1 MKRLCFRSLG
11 IRSYHDGCFKAEFQD
26 FSPGLNIILGPNA
39 SGKSTLAQAA
49 MGILSP
55 GRIKGKD
62 RICAELLLE
71 EEEGNPT
78 IFHADVDRKTKAADW
93 PQSLRSGLYALALED
108 LISGPGEDDTRIIR
122 EAVSGGVDLR
132 TLFSATNKRPPSLAN
147 LAQSLDE
154 REQEAARIAREEA
167 RCEEQ
172 TARGEELRHLIRRRE
187 QLELLRQ
194 VRQAEDHAEAIARE
208 QEALCLQHPGLQ
220 RQPEDALD
228 RVEQARER
236 LRRHQEEHQDTLLAL
251 QPYGGT
257 PAKTPLPATS
267 HNRLQTLQNELNRL
281 RSERE
286 REETER
292 QTRLRA
298 AQQQLEEAQTRL
310 SRWTL
315 SLPGNYSPT
324 DEAAVLQLLDSG
336 NLPGLQDQLREQ
348 LARKQALET
357 EAELRETLPMPP
369 GHSLILPA
377 ALLTLSLLAA
387 SLHAHRLSRPDTP
400 FLLALLLG
408 SAGLTLALIAFRR
421 RHLSQQQTQIQHL
434 RDQADA
440 IDTSTLEARL
450 AEQIQ
455 AFRTATGLHL
465 NSAYALEPATRRAR
479 EVCEAR
485 MALLRARETCEH
497 LRRPSKTGPESPI
510 QALEDEIAA
519 VYTEYGQAH
528 LLSPGTAPSE
538 TLPVFLAYFERSDMA
553 RRAAE
558 RVREAE
564 NDLTELLNRFGA
576 PPAAT
581 FTARIEILRE
591 RLPALKKRHTLLAE
605 HARAVSKAET
615 LAGQLRLTE
624 TDLSELGLG
633 TKATPAEI
641 GAAVAPLLGLES
653 EREALEKELREI
665 RTRVGVLEAGG
676 GKNPKELTGQ
686 VEAAE
691 TFLHRFI
698 ERRAGFH
705 VMETLE
711 EAVRR
716 ENTPEVIH
724 GLERWLSRFTGGR
737 YHQPEVR
744 DGQLV
749 IADRQSKKG
758 ECLSRQLSTG
768 TRVHL
773 AIAVRLAVIET
784 TERQGIRFPLFLDDI
799 LAVSDPEARQ
809 ALLEAVLELQSERQV
824 FLLTSRPED
833 LGTLQGKMF
842 SL

>member
-1 MKRLCFRSLG
+1 MKRLCFRSLE
-11 IRSYHDGCFKAEFQD
+11 IRSYYDERFKAEFQE
-26 FSPGLNIILGPNA
+26 FCPGLNIILGPNA

-71 EEEGNPT
+71 DEGSPT
-78 IFHADVDRKTKAADW
+78 LFHADVDRKTKEADW

-154 REQEAARIAREEA
+154 CEQEAARIAGEEA
-167 RCEEQ
+167 RCEEK

-187 QLELLRQ
+187 QLNLLRQ
-194 VRQAEDHAEAIARE
+194 ARQAEDHAEALARE
-208 QEALCLQHPGLQ
+208 QEALCLQHPGLE

-228 RVEQARER
+228 RIEQARER
-236 LRRHQEEHQDTLLAL
+236 LRRHQEEHQDTLRAL

-257 PAKTPLPATS
+257 PASTPLPAAD
-267 HNRLQTLQNELNRL
+267 HNRLQILENELNRL
-281 RSERE
+281 RSARE

-298 AQQQLEEAQTRL
+298 AQQQLEEARTRL

-315 SLPGNYSPT
+315 SLPRDYSPT
-324 DEAAVLQLLDSG
+324 DEAAVLQLLDTG

-348 LARKQALET
+348 LARKQALKT
-357 EAELRETLPMPP
+357 EADLRETLPIPP
-369 GHSLILPA
+369 GLTLILPA

-400 FLLALLLG
+400 FLLTLLLG
-408 SAGLTLALIAFRR
+408 SAGLTLAHIAVRR
-421 RHLSQQQTQIQHL
+421 RRMTQQQTQVQHL
-434 RDQADA
+434 RDQAAA
-440 IDTSTLEARL
+440 IDSSTLEAQL

-455 AFRTATGLHL
+455 AFRVATGLHL
-465 NSAYALEPATRRAR
+465 DSAYALDLATRRAR

-485 MALLRARETCEH
+485 MALLRARETCEQ
-497 LRRPSKTGPESPI
+497 LCLPPKNESESLI
-510 QALEDEIAA
+510 QTLEDEISAL
-519 VYTEYGQAH
+519 YTEYGQAH
-528 LLSPGTAPSE
+528 LISPGTCPSE

-553 RRAAE
+553 RRGAD

-564 NDLTELLNRFGA
+564 NDLIERLNRFGA
-576 PPAAT
+576 PPAAPP
-581 FTARIEILRE
+581 TARIEILRE
-591 RLPALKKRHTLLAE
+591 RLPALKKRQALLAD
-605 HARAVSKAET
+605 HAHAVSKAET
-615 LAGQLRLTE
+615 LAGQLSLTP
-624 TDLSELGLG
+624 TDLAELGLG

-641 GAAVAPLLGLES
+641 DAAIVPLLGLES

-676 GKNPKELTGQ
+676 GKNPKELTEQ
-686 VEAAE
+686 IEAAE

-716 ENTPEVIH
+716 ENTPQVIH
-724 GLERWLSRFTGGR
+724 GLERWLARFTGGR

-749 IADRQSKKG
+749 ITDRQSKKG

-773 AIAVRLAVIET
+773 AVAVRLAVIET
-784 TERQGIRFPLFLDDI
+784 TEQQGIRFPLFLDDI

-809 ALLEAVLELQSERQV
+809 ALLGAVQELQSERQV

-833 LGTLQGKMF
+833 LGTLQGKLF